1 MKHEDFRIR
10 YNEIMFDE
18 RDVIKSFL
26 ERQADIR
33 YGKQMWEW
41 CLNNVQVIAVNGSL
55 YYCYEIFLEDGDV
68 KFRMKPAI
76 DWQGETE
83 VWECSNFALGEL
95 SKIID
100 ALPEIEKI
108 IRTNAESDLK
118 EFCKDCSVNLEGEE
132 FRWEVGCAGYEVQ
145 EIALDNKGDLNCLVM
160 HTDSLGKK
168 TFLQVDHFD
177 LDITQKLRD
186 HVHVVILHRSKE
198 YKKLM
203 ELLEKFDNL
212 RCDFEHPDY
221 FITPVGTDLTCMVLS
236 VYRNADELYVLTDPG
251 ERIGDTFLFKEKDL
265 KDCNLAIC
273 IEAVKD
279 MLPVKMMTVT
289 VSEVRSR
296 TIEVE
301 ADDFNEAK
309 KKAKEVLEKEPLN
322 DGDSNGI
329 QFL

>member
-41 CLNNVQVIAVNGSL
+41 CLNNVQVIAVNGAL
-55 YYCYEIFLEDGDV
+55 YYCYEIFLADDDV

-132 FRWEVGCAGYEVQ
+132 FRWNVEDFKYEVQ
-145 EIALDNKGDLNCLVM
+145 EIALDSKGDLACLVM
-160 HTDSLGKK
+160 HTNPNGK
-168 TFLQVDHFD
+168 TMFLNVEHFD

-186 HVHVVILHRSKE
+186 HVHVVILHRHKE
-198 YKKLM
+198 YNELM
-203 ELLEKFDNL
+203 NLLEKFDNL
-212 RCDFEHPDY
+212 RCDFERPDY
-221 FITPVGTDLTCMVLS
+221 WIVPAGTDHHCDLVS
-236 VYRNADELYVLTDPG
+236 VYRDADHLFVMTKPD
-251 ERIGDTFLFKEKDL
+251 ERVGDSLLFEEKDL
-265 KDCNLAIC
+265 SPNNLPII

-279 MLPVKMMTVT
+279 MLPVKMMTVKI
-289 VSEVRSR
+289 SEVRSR

-309 KKAKEVLEKEPLN
+309 KMAKEILEKEPLC
-322 DGDSNGI
+322 DDDSNGI
-329 QFL
+329 QFF